1 MALWRMV
8 AVGSVL
14 VASLMV
20 LPLLLFHPAPQE
32 PSALP
37 VIPVTVEK
45 PPVTAEKSPAR
56 KRAQRSA

>member
-1 MALWRMV
+1 
-8 AVGSVL
+8 VGSVL

-20 LPLLLFHPAPQE
+20 LPLLLFHPASQE

-45 PPVTAEKSPAR
+45 SPVTAEKSPAR